1 MGKMLNVLFIEAS
14 VNIVGCPS
22 NILVA
27 VTTALL
33 FLIKLI
39 ISLLFF

>member
-1 MGKMLNVLFIEAS
+1 MGKILNVLFREAS

-27 VTTALL
+27 VTTALQ

-39 ISLLFF
+39 ISSLFF